1 MDTLDD
7 LVLDQLT
14 ARVFQPERLAELLK
28 ELLDRTESGQ
38 QKLRSELKDLRKA
51 LRETDTRLS
60 RLYEAIETEALA
72 LDDTLRRR
80 IATLQQEREERIRL
94 ISMAERRLDAP
105 RAALT
110 PERVEVFARVL
121 RQKLRDGDIA
131 FRTAY
136 LRLFVERV
144 DVDDAEIRISGP
156 KAEIGSAS
164 CRERVC
170 MYG

>member
-72 LDDTLRRR
+72 PDDTIRRR
-80 IATLQQEREERIRL
+80 IATLLQEREGRIYRKSTRL
-94 ISMAERRLDAP
+94 NSNN
-105 RAALT
+105 
-110 PERVEVFARVL
+110 
-121 RQKLRDGDIA
+121 
-131 FRTAY
+131 
-136 LRLFVERV
+136 
-144 DVDDAEIRISGP
+144 
-156 KAEIGSAS
+156 
-164 CRERVC
+164 
-170 MYG
+170 